1 MALQKYIVS
10 KDDSIYEAW
19 PDIAL
24 TKSGNLICVFSEC
37 EHHGNRDNARIVYCH
52 SLDRG
57 NTWSKKTALTKKGT
71 KEGVL

>member
-24 TKSGNLICVFSEC
+24 TKSGNLIHAYSPS
-37 EHHGNRDNARIVYCH
+37 A
-52 SLDRG
+52 S
-57 NTWSKKTALTKKGT
+57 TTATGIMQNCILPQP
-71 KEGVL
+71 